1 MMKFRSLPINTGM
14 RMRGL
19 ILLSCVVA
27 LGSPC
32 TVMAQEPAGG
42 AAGAFWDALEQG
54 KISGETRYRFET
66 YERAGAPFTGDAF
79 APTLRLA
86 LGYETLSF
94 HGVSAFAQGAAVIIT
109 GPADYSVPTLPSMNR
124 PDRPAILEPKTLQLS
139 QGYVKWKRD
148 FEGRQVAITVGRQE
162 IMLNDGR
169 FLSTSAW
176 RQIHESFDAARFDA
190 DLAPHTF
197 FTYAFINR
205 YYRVV
210 GHDAT
215 DGKPP
220 MHSHLLNLAWQKPR
234 RLNGSFYGLLLDY
247 RSAAQFALSTETFGV
262 RANGPFEFNPRWSVL
277 YTAEFAKQR
286 NFGTNPYYVN
296 ANYYLGELGPGWR
309 GLGVKAGYALLGGHS
324 LTNEVTTP
332 LANPFNGWTEL
343 FGTTPN
349 LGNSH
354 GLEARYLT
362 ANDVMR
368 FLGGASAT
376 ITYYDYHSDS
386 DRIHYGSELDWAV
399 AYKVRRISNHWE
411 IGSRFGRY
419 WSDRLY
425 SRALRVSGYTGF
437 TF

>member
-1 MMKFRSLPINTGM
+1 MKKLDS
-14 RMRGL
+14 
-19 ILLSCVVA
+19 ILLALVVA
-27 LGSPC
+27 LGLPRSL
-32 TVMAQEPAGG
+32 TAQDQADGTMV
-42 AAGAFWDALEQG
+42 AFWNALEKG
-54 KISGETRYRFET
+54 KFSGEARYRFEAF
-66 YERAGAPFTGDAF
+66 ERAGSPFTGGSF

-86 LGYETLSF
+86 LGYETPSV
-94 HGVSAFAQGAAVIIT
+94 HGFSAFAQGAGVIIT
-109 GPADYSVPTLPSMNR
+109 GPADYSIPTFPSMNR
-124 PDRPAILEPKTLQLS
+124 PNRPAINEPKTEQLS
-139 QGYVKWKRD
+139 QAYAKWKRD
-148 FEGRQVAITVGRQE
+148 FEGRQVAVTVGRQDL
-162 IMLNDGR
+162 MLNDGR
-169 FLSTSAW
+169 FVSTSSW
-176 RQIHESFDAARFDA
+176 RQIHESFDATRFDA
-190 DLAPHTF
+190 DLAPHTA

-220 MHSHLLNLAWQKPR
+220 MHSHLLNLAWQKSR
-234 RLNGSFYGLLLDY
+234 QLNASFYGLLLDY

-286 NFGTNPYYVN
+286 NFGSNPYYVN
-296 ANYYLGELGPGWR
+296 ANYYLGELGPYWR
-309 GLGVKAGYALLGGHS
+309 GFGVKAGYALLGGHS
-324 LTNEVTTP
+324 STNEITTP

-368 FLGGASAT
+368 FLGGTMAT
-376 ITYYDYHSDS
+376 VTYYDYHSDS

-399 AYKVRRISNHWE
+399 AYKFRRVSNHWE
-411 IGSRFGRY
+411 VGSRFGHY

-425 SRALRVSGYTGF
+425 SRALRVSGYTDV

>member
-1 MMKFRSLPINTGM
+1 M
-14 RMRGL
+14 RILGL
-19 ILLSCVVA
+19 IFLSFVVA
-27 LGSPC
+27 LGAPRVL
-32 TVMAQEPAGG
+32 TAQG
-42 AAGAFWDALEQG
+42 AADGTAVAFWNALEQG
-54 KISGETRYRFET
+54 KFSGEARYRFET
-66 YERAGAPFTGDAF
+66 FERAGAPFTGDSY

-86 LGYETLSF
+86 LGYETPSF
-94 HGVSAFAQGAAVIIT
+94 HGFSAFGQGAAVIVT

-124 PDRPAILEPKTLQLS
+124 PDRPAILEPKTVQLS
-139 QGYVKWKRD
+139 QGYAKWRRD
-148 FEGRQVAITVGRQE
+148 FEGRQVAVTVGRQE
-162 IMLNDGR
+162 LMLNDGR
-169 FLSTSAW
+169 FVSTSAW

-190 DLAPHTF
+190 DLASHTA
-197 FTYAFINR
+197 FTYAYIDR

-220 MHSHLLNLAWQKPR
+220 MHSHLLNLAWRKPR
-234 RLNGSFYGLLLDY
+234 QSNLSFYGLLLDY
-247 RSAAQFALSTETFGV
+247 RWPAQFALSTETFGL
-262 RANGPFEFNPRWSVL
+262 RANGPFEFNQQWSVL

-286 NFGTNPYYVN
+286 NFGTNPNYVN
-296 ANYYLGELGPGWR
+296 ANYYLGELGPSWR
-309 GLGVKAGYALLGGHS
+309 GFGVKAGYALLGGHS
-324 LTNEVTTP
+324 LTDEVTTP

-362 ANDVMR
+362 ANDALR
-368 FLGGASAT
+368 FLGGATAT
-376 ITYYDYHSDS
+376 VAYYDYHSDS

-399 AYKVRRISNHWE
+399 AYKVRRVSNHWE

-425 SRALRVSGYTGF
+425 SRALRVSGYTDV

>member
-1 MMKFRSLPINTGM
+1 
-14 RMRGL
+14 
-19 ILLSCVVA
+19 
-27 LGSPC
+27 
-32 TVMAQEPAGG
+32 
-42 AAGAFWDALEQG
+42 
-54 KISGETRYRFET
+54 
-66 YERAGAPFTGDAF
+66 
-79 APTLRLA
+79 
-86 LGYETLSF
+86 
-94 HGVSAFAQGAAVIIT
+94 
-109 GPADYSVPTLPSMNR
+109 
-124 PDRPAILEPKTLQLS
+124 
-139 QGYVKWKRD
+139 
-148 FEGRQVAITVGRQE
+148 
-162 IMLNDGR
+162 MLNDGR
-169 FLSTSAW
+169 FVSVSTW

-190 DLAPHTF
+190 NLASHTA

-234 RLNGSFYGLLLDY
+234 QSNLSLYGLLLDY

-262 RANGPFEFNPRWSVL
+262 RANGPFEFNQQWSVL

-286 NFGTNPYYVN
+286 NFGTNPNYVN
-296 ANYYLGELGPGWR
+296 ANYYLGELGPSWR
-309 GLGVKAGYALLGGHS
+309 GFGFKAGYALLGGHS

-362 ANDVMR
+362 ANHAMR
-368 FLGGASAT
+368 FLGGATAT
-376 ITYYDYHSDS
+376 VTYYDYHSDS

-399 AYKVRRISNHWE
+399 AYKVRRVSNHWE

-425 SRALRVSGYTGF
+425 SRALRVSGYTGVSF
-437 TF
+437 